1 MLMDLVSN
9 HHSDQLGNTGEKKVC
24 VKRFLILSSS
34 TGNTETVFEM
44 VDRFLDIDSDFVGF
58 IPFFRTAFNT
68 RIRTEIFLRI
78 DVDHPSAGRSRAGV
92 VTVADTAFG
101 FICRIVFP
109 FHFGAYKLH
118 GWDLAF

>member
-9 HHSDQLGNTGEKKVC
+9 HHSDQLSNTGEKKVC

-44 VDRFLDIDSDFVGF
+44 VDGFFNIDTNLVGF
-58 IPFFRTAFNT
+58 IPFFRTALDT
-68 RIRTEIFLRI
+68 RICAEIFLRI

-101 FICRIVFP
+101 FIRRIVFP
-109 FHFGAYKLH
+109 FHFGAYKFH
-118 GWDLAF
+118 GRDLAF